1 MHNTNSGR
9 LVQSTMRSLRILE
22 YVEKHGSARLTDIA
36 SELDIGHSTVHNH
49 LTTLEHEGFLVK
61 KDGKYTLGMKQLKYG
76 MSARRNIPFI
86 RQIRRNIFE
95 LAQQLELEIEFL
107 IEENGRVVSIIDTG
121 HESTKYSTI
130 DTSLNVG
137 KFYPM
142 TCTASGKAI
151 LAEMTDERV
160 EEILD
165 TWGLPEM
172 TSYSITSHDTL
183 YEQLE
188 QIREKGYSRAN
199 QEVVEGFDNIGVVIT
214 HPDGMIIGA
223 VTVGWPTYQFE
234 NDVPQWII
242 DKLLRTKE
250 TIETE
255 IAATEP

>member
-1 MHNTNSGR
+1 MENTSSGR
-9 LVQSTMRSLRILE
+9 LVQSTIRSLRILE
-22 YVEKHGSARLTDIA
+22 YVEKHGNARLTDIA
-36 SELDIGHSTVHNH
+36 SELDIGHSTAHNH

-86 RQIRRNIFE
+86 REIRRNIFE
-95 LAQQLELEIEFL
+95 VAQQIELDTEFL
-107 IEENGRVVSIIDTG
+107 VEENGRVVSVIDTG
-121 HESTKYSTI
+121 YELTKYSTI

-165 TWGLPEM
+165 MWGLPEM
-172 TSYSITSHDTL
+172 TSYSITSRDTL

-188 QIREKGYSRAN
+188 QIRERGYSRAD
-199 QEVVEGFDNIGVVIT
+199 QEVVEGFDNIGVVLT
-214 HPDGMIIGA
+214 HPDGTIIGA
-223 VTVGWPTYQFE
+223 VTVGWPTYHFE

-250 TIETE
+250 SIEAD
-255 IAATEP
+255 IAATES